1 MGKRESTIRLIL
13 DSLLLVLCLVF
24 FLLDV
29 LITGDMI
36 LALVALGGVFVF
48 SVRVGRDVR
57 RRRMK

>member
-1 MGKRESTIRLIL
+1 MSKTESVTRLIL

-48 SVRVGRDVR
+48 SMRVGRDVR
-57 RRRMK
+57 ARRMR

>member
-1 MGKRESTIRLIL
+1 MSKTESATRLIM